1 MPRGHPIL
9 FSAATPFAAIH
20 FLFSHAREH
29 RASHASRKARSH
41 PSELVDS
48 PIDSRSASREGLN
61 TMRRFLPLLLCLS
74 LSIFALARAMKPTD
88 ILVSCAQGARQSPMK
103 ANTNTFLNH
112 PITEQEPG
120 SNDNENDNDNTQDP
134 SGNEGEE
141 ATSDGGDA
149 AADQDTGDDDGADDN
164 VDDDGGDSSSDNG
177 GQ

>member
-1 MPRGHPIL
+1 
-9 FSAATPFAAIH
+9 
-20 FLFSHAREH
+20 
-29 RASHASRKARSH
+29 
-41 PSELVDS
+41 
-48 PIDSRSASREGLN
+48 
-61 TMRRFLPLLLCLS
+61 MRRFLPLLLCLS
-74 LSIFALARAMKPTD
+74 LSIFALARAMKATD

-120 SNDNENDNDNTQDP
+120 SNDNDNDNENDNDNAQDP
-134 SGNEGEE
+134 SGNEGQE
-141 ATSDGGDA
+141 ATNDGGDA